1 MATTGWS
8 TTTKEN
14 TNFSRLCKLL
24 IDGGTH
30 VLRKIFDGKHPPH
43 DLKKHLMD
51 RRNHR
56 ILKNLKTTNILRGD
70 QWSKLYPS
78 VDAPTSGSFD
88 ITLLSLL
95 LRNICNLPTPANG
108 WSNEPAATSISQEDD
123 IVRVKLYRNKLSHIS
138 EPALSDAD
146 FNKYWNDIETV
157 LLRLGADMAAI
168 DSLRTQSM
176 DPEDE
181 EYYNECLKEWAKNEE
196 RLLQAIHGLEE
207 KMENLLKTSH
217 NRPVRP
223 TSEDKYW
230 YIRCNTRQPQ
240 QHS

>member
-1 MATTGWS
+1 MATAGWS

-14 TNFSRLCKLL
+14 TNFARLCKLL

-30 VLRKIFDGKHPPH
+30 ILRKIFDAKHPPH

-56 ILKNLKTTNILRGD
+56 ILKNLKTANILRRD

-78 VDAPTSGSFD
+78 VDAPTSASFD

-138 EPALSDAD
+138 ERALSDAD
-146 FNKYWNDIETV
+146 FNN
-157 LLRLGADMAAI
+157 
-168 DSLRTQSM
+168 LRTQSM

-181 EYYNECLKEWAKNEE
+181 EYYNECLKEWAENEE

-207 KMENLLKTSH
+207 KMENLLKTSPST
-217 NRPVRP
+217 RPVRP
-223 TSEDKYW
+223 TSEGKF
-230 YIRCNTRQPQ
+230 
-240 QHS
+240 